1 MIKRLNL
8 QPADRMNLHWKVLS
22 WLNWQPQAPKVYF
35 GLYFALMTR
44 TCLSHMS
51 FPGAPSEWN
60 CGALHPAVCPADGDG
75 QRGQARRDQREVQR
89 DGEDGDVPPG
99 LPQPGGAETP
109 SGLRQSLTIWGKLT
123 LFWPAQC
130 THRLIVIS
138 STIWQNIKKRQM
150 SAVTSGVG
158 VMGRKDI
165 FYSGSL
171 YNIPEFKWVWSKI

>member
-1 MIKRLNL
+1 
-8 QPADRMNLHWKVLS
+8 MNLHWKVLS

-60 CGALHPAVCPADGDG
+60 SGALYPAVCPANGNG
-75 QRGQARRDQREVQR
+75 QRGQDGSWVWEVQR
-89 DGEDGDVPPG
+89 DGTDGDVPPR

-109 SGLRQSLTIWGKLT
+109 SSLRQSLPIWGKLT
-123 LFWPAQC
+123 LFWPAARWPAQC
-130 THRLIVIS
+130 ALWLIVIS
-138 STIWQNIKKRQM
+138 STIRQNIKKRQM
-150 SAVTSGVG
+150 SAVTSG

-171 YNIPEFKWVWSKI
+171 YNIPEFKWVRSKI